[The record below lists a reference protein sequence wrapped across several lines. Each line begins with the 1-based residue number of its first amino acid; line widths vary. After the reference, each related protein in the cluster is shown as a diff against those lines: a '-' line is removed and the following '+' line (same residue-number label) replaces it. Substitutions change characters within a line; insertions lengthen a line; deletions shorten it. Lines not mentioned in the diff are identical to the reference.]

1 MNPTS
6 KQLDF
11 IHYIEE
17 FAPIKFNGSTK
28 KEASEYI
35 NKNKGYIPLEEKV
48 NTWAIINGY

>member
-35 NKNKGYIPLEEKV
+35 DKNKRYIPIEEKV

>member
-11 IHYIEE
+11 IHCIEE
-17 FAPIKFNGSTK
+17 FAPIKFDGSTK

-35 NKNKGYIPLEEKV
+35 DKNKGCIPLGEEV